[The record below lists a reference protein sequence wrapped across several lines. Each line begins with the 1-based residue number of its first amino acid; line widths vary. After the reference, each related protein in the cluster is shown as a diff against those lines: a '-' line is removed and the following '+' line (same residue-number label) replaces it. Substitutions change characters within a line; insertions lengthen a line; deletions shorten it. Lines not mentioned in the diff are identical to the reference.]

1 MLIPRKLKHSS
12 TFPKKADQN
21 RRLVLLSVLSDPQF
35 NYEISN
41 QNGTFNVMA
50 FKTVEPTDNSNH
62 SPIVLWSMGHS
73 NFEID
78 EFIDLVKLFNIE
90 VIADVR
96 SVPFSRYTPHFNKE
110 LLQRS
115 LERAAIGY
123 CFMGDS
129 LGGRPPEPE
138 LYDSD
143 GHVLYSELSSNFRF
157 KAGIEDLCIR
167 AGKSQ
172 VAMMCS
178 EESPEKCHRR
188 LLISRVLS
196 DQGVETRHIRGNKS
210 LQSDQEL
217 IEQFGPQMTENLF
230 GREPWRSI
238 QPVLRSGQL
247 NNSSES

>member
-1 MLIPRKLKHSS
+1 MAIDANGRVDELSKTPLI
-12 TFPKKADQN
+12 
-21 RRLVLLSVLSDPQF
+21 
-35 NYEISN
+35 
-41 QNGTFNVMA
+41 
-50 FKTVEPTDNSNH
+50 
-62 SPIVLWSMGHS
+62 LWSMGHS

-78 EFIDLVKLFNIE
+78 EFIDLAKFFDID

-110 LLQRS
+110 LLERS
-115 LERAAIGY
+115 LKRADIEY
-123 CFMGDS
+123 SFMGET

-138 LYDSD
+138 LYDPD
-143 GHVLYSELSSNFRF
+143 GHVLYSELSRNFRF
-157 KAGIEDLCIR
+157 ESGIEDLCIR
-167 AGKSQ
+167 AGNFR

-196 DQGVETRHIRGNKS
+196 ELGVETRHIRGNKS

-217 IEQFGPQMTENLF
+217 IDLFGPQMTENLF

-238 QPVLRSGQL
+238 QPVLRNGQQ
-247 NNSSES
+247 NNSSAS